1 MGPRVVVQKVDSILL
16 ALEFSCDAVQLL
28 AVEVSSDRV
37 TVGYQLPVDDST
49 HAPPDAHRRL
59 LRVSV
64 GFGCCHSGFA
74 GAEPLSMTEMASV
87 EDPLLI
93 PSNEVAQPL
102 AVAIRGNLIHA
113 RVHP

>member
-1 MGPRVVVQKVDSILL
+1 MGSRVVVRKVDSILL

-28 AVEVSSDRV
+28 AVELSGDRG

-49 HAPPDAHRRL
+49 HASPDAHHHL

-74 GAEPLSMTEMASV
+74 GAEPLSMTGMVNV

-93 PSNEVAQPL
+93 PSNEVAQLL
-102 AVAIRGNLIHA
+102 AVAMRGNQIHA